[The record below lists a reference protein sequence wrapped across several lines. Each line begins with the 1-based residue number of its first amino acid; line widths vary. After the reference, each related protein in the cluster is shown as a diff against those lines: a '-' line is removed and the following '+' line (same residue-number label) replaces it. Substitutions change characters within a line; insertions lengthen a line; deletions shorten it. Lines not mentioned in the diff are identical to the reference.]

1 MAYQDTLFQLGMD
14 LTRSS
19 TAQKEDHGHS
29 APVARKVGPAPDRRS
44 DAGRFQDCDGAGAAG
59 SHLIIDLFGATRLDD
74 AEHIE
79 RAMRQCAEAAG
90 ATLLHVHLDRVS
102 VTRDVSGFSAL
113 DRGHVSIHTHPDT
126 GFAALDVFLR
136 GDTDMTP
143 CVAVLEKAFS
153 ASRVVLKR
161 HQRGSA
167 HPYVPLAAD
176 LLRVRDRSKP
186 RSRVRK
192 AA

>member
-19 TAQKEDHGHS
+19 TAQKEDHGET
-29 APVARKVGPAPDRRS
+29 ARVARKVVPAPDRRS
-44 DAGRFQDCDGAGAAG
+44 EVGRFQDRDGAGAAG

-90 ATLLHVHLDRVS
+90 ATLSHVHLDCGS
-102 VTRDVSGFSAL
+102 MTRHVSGFAAL
-113 DRGHVSIHTHPDT
+113 DRGHVSIHTNPGT

-136 GDTDMTP
+136 GQTDMTP
-143 CVAVLEKAFS
+143 CVNVLEKAFS
-153 ASRVVLKR
+153 ATRVVLKR
-161 HQRGSA
+161 HQRGSEHLPMPQPA
-167 HPYVPLAAD
+167 EALGVH
-176 LLRVRDRSKP
+176 DRSKS